1 MWKGESGGGG
11 CSLFLRHPPTPTH
24 TDVASLTW
32 TTTPRGACLA
42 IGRTQPTDAGAA
54 PPPAGPQFLGLSST
68 ARSAVTTAAA
78 AWGVPITDAGDAAVT
93 GANWG
98 SLALEGGDVVFTD
111 GAGGISFRVPLADV
125 TSVTAARDDVALE
138 LAPDDDGGGGAPGG
152 ATGGRDD
159 ALVGVTFAVPRAAT
173 VGGLVGV
180 DGGAE
185 TAAPA
190 AALAAAARARSAAA
204 VGAGG
209 TPACTF
215 DQVAVLAPRG
225 RFDVDLFSGH
235 AKLTG
240 SAASYR
246 VPYASIARALLLPR
260 PHAPST
266 LVAVQLDPPLRKG
279 AATYPFLLLQF
290 PEDGEEEEVKIDLP
304 PDVLAAK
311 NDACGGRLPPTLTGS
326 PADVFTKAL
335 RGLAG
340 TKIAKPGAFRADGGE
355 ACGVRAS
362 LKSDDG
368 YLFPLDRALFYA
380 PKPPTLVAY
389 DNVASIEF
397 VRRGGGVLSASQKT
411 FDLAVR
417 ARTGGGPD
425 GTSPTELVFR
435 GIARSEWS
443 NLFAFLQSRHIVID
457 NLRDA
462 AAGAGGGGGD
472 RGDRGAAPDA
482 GLARLDAGEDGD
494 DDDESDADFAAGSG
508 DESSDGDDS
517 GSEGDDDAPAAE
529 KPPTQKKKAKA
540 APTGATPPKK
550 RAKKDENAPKK
561 ALSAF
566 MAFSTSKR
574 EEIKGG
580 LPEGVSF
587 GDIAKAVGEAWKA
600 LDPAGRAPYEATAAA
615 DTERYKREM
624 EAYAAKKAEEGGEEG
639 GE

>member
-1 MWKGESGGGG
+1 M
-11 CSLFLRHPPTPTH
+11 
-24 TDVASLTW
+24 
-32 TTTPRGACLA
+32 
-42 IGRTQPTDAGAA
+42 
-54 PPPAGPQFLGLSST
+54 GLSQT
-68 ARSAVTTAAA
+68 ARAAITTAAA
-78 AWGVPITDAGDAAVT
+78 AWGVPITDAGDAAVS

-111 GAGGISFRVPLADV
+111 GAGGIAFRVPLADV
-125 TSVTAARDDVALE
+125 TSITAAREEVALE
-138 LAPDDDGGGGAPGG
+138 LAPDDDGGATGGS
-152 ATGGRDD
+152 TGGRDD
-159 ALVGVTFAVPRAAT
+159 ALVGVTFAVPRSAT
-173 VGGLVGV
+173 VGGVV
-180 DGGAE
+180 DGGADA
-185 TAAPA
+185 AAPA
-190 AALAAAARARSAAA
+190 AALADAARSRSAAA
-204 VGAGG
+204 AGAGG
-209 TPACTF
+209 APACTF

-240 SAASYR
+240 NAASYR
-246 VPYASIARALLLPR
+246 VPYSSISRALLLPR

-279 AATYPFLLLQF
+279 AATYSFLLLQF
-290 PEDGEEEEVKIDLP
+290 PEDGEEEEVNIDLP

-311 NDACGGRLPPTLTGS
+311 NDACGGRLPPTLTGA

-380 PKPPTLVAY
+380 PKPPTLLAY
-389 DNVASIEF
+389 DDVASIEF

-462 AAGAGGGGGD
+462 AAGAGGGGGE

-482 GLARLDAGEDGD
+482 GLARLDAGDEGD
-494 DDDESDADFAAGSG
+494 DDDESDAEFAAGSG

-517 GSEGDDDAPAAE
+517 GSDGDDDDDADVAK
-529 KPPTQKKKAKA
+529 KPTKKKKAAKV
-540 APTGATPPKK
+540 APTGATRPPRK
-550 RAKKDENAPKK
+550 RAKKDKNAPKK

-566 MAFSTSKR
+566 MAFSTAKR
-574 EEIKGG
+574 EEIKKG
-580 LPEGVSF
+580 LPDGTSF
-587 GDIAKAVGEAWKA
+587 GDVAKAVGEAWKK

-624 EAYAAKKAEEGGEEG
+624 EAYAAKKAEEGKEEG